1 MLKIGDKERAVELLD
16 MCQECVPEENFPLD
30 MTYLGFSN
38 EYMVIDMIE
47 TYYDAGAPEKAL
59 DLARR
64 FTDEL
69 FVSTEFFLINYDY
82 TKREFES
89 CYSCIS
95 YIAELAD
102 HFGHGDYANEIRD
115 RFNSMLEIEE

>member
-1 MLKIGDKERAVELLD
+1 
-16 MCQECVPEENFPLD
+16 
-30 MTYLGFSN
+30 
-38 EYMVIDMIE
+38 MVIDMIE

-59 DLARR
+59 ELAKR

-69 FVSTEFFLINYDY
+69 FVSTEFFLINYDF

-89 CYSCIS
+89 CYNCIS
-95 YIAELAD
+95 YIADVTD
-102 HFGHGDYANEIRD
+102 HFGHGEFANEIRD